1 MYRPRY
7 TYHPVGEVLIFY
19 VFVVGVLLL
28 LLLFMFFVVVFFFGG
43 GGVNLFVWFF
53 CLFVLDFL
61 VCLLL
66 YLSNFGWLVC
76 LFPDHLDHIKSI
88 TGPDHIGM
96 GADFDGME

>member
-1 MYRPRY
+1 MFLFCF
-7 TYHPVGEVLIFY
+7 VFGLFFIFY
-19 VFVVGVLLL
+19 YYFV
-28 LLLFMFFVVVFFFGG
+28 
-43 GGVNLFVWFF
+43 LFVCLVF
-53 CLFVLDFL
+53 CLFVVLDLL

-66 YLSNFGWLVC
+66 YLSNFGWFVC